1 MCTYSMVHDWAQQIP
16 PQHWNRPMLN
26 EYQELI
32 RRLEEIDK
40 KLNLP
45 NCNPNKGEF
54 LKAIEERLDRIER
67 RLDGDGG
74 SAI

>member
-1 MCTYSMVHDWAQQIP
+1 MCTYSMVHDWAQTIP
-16 PQHWNRPMLN
+16 LDTWTRPLFS

-45 NCNPNKGEF
+45 ECNPNKGEF
-54 LKAIEERLDRIER
+54 IKEIEKRLDRLEKTIG
-67 RLDGDGG
+67 LSDNG
-74 SAI
+74 